1 MAAPSYPD
9 TISGKYLVAKI
20 GSTSISGVMDWE
32 CTETVD
38 ELDGATGES
47 EGYDYPDQ
55 GLRRAEASFNLIQN
69 LATGPYTE
77 VRAGEVI
84 NLKLYRSAG
93 DTIPAFDI
101 TDFLILSSASRGA
114 VRERFTLAVRGKSRG
129 SYNVADPGAVS

>member
-20 GSTSISGVMDWE
+20 GSTTISGVMDWSA
-32 CTETVD
+32 TETVD

-55 GLRRAEASFNLIQN
+55 GLRRVEADFNLIQN
-69 LATGPYTE
+69 LATGVYSD
-77 VRAGEVI
+77 VAAGVVI

-93 DTIPAFDI
+93 DTNPAFDI
-101 TDFLILSSASRGA
+101 TDFLVLSSATRGA
-114 VRERFTLAVRGKSRG
+114 VRERFTVAVRGKSRG
-129 SYNVADPGAVS
+129 SYTRNDPGA